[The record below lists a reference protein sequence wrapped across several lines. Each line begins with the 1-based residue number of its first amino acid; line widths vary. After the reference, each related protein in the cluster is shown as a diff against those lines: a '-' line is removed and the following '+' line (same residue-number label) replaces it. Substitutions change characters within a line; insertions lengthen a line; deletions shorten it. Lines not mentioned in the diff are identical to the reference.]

1 MSPDENYLFKR
12 LWARMKSSMPNGT
25 GNGPAGPTG
34 ATGAQGPKGD
44 TGPAGP
50 KGDTG
55 ATGAQG
61 PAGPAGATGAQGP
74 AGPTGPTGPAGAK
87 GDTGAVGAQGPAGAA
102 GVDAK
107 RSETYV
113 GVTDANGLYTVTYA
127 AAFPVVPSV
136 QPTPPLAANQTW
148 VTVTSTTTGFSL
160 RLVQRAAV
168 TVLGAEVL
176 LAGVTNVV
184 AAPARVVVIAA

>member
-1 MSPDENYLFKR
+1 MNLDENMFFKR
-12 LWARMKSSMPNGT
+12 IVTRLKQDM
-25 GNGPAGPTG
+25 PAGSGGQGPVGPSGAAGRDGKDGAVGSQGPKGDQGVAGPPGRDGVDGAAGAAGKDGAPGAAGKDGTTG
-34 ATGAQGPKGD
+34 ATGA
-44 TGPAGP
+44 T
-50 KGDTG
+50 
-55 ATGAQG
+55 
-61 PAGPAGATGAQGP
+61 
-74 AGPTGPTGPAGAK
+74 
-87 GDTGAVGAQGPAGAA
+87 GAA
-102 GVDAK
+102 GKDAK

-113 GVTDANGLYTVTYA
+113 GVTDTNGLYTVTYA
-127 AAFPVVPSV
+127 TAFPAVPSV

-176 LAGVTNVV
+176 LAGVTNAA